1 MVTLI
6 LKRARFP
13 LFNYYLYPITILV
26 SCLFCSY
33 QTFVRLHYGQHPRQN
48 VGMRLAISFYQKF
61 ICSKLIKI

>member
-6 LKRARFP
+6 LNIARFP

-26 SCLFCSY
+26 SCLVCSY

-48 VGMRLAISFYQKF
+48 VWNAFGCKF
-61 ICSKLIKI
+61 LPKVYLFKID